1 MDNNVGSSPTP
12 SRLGHATDQD
22 SEGKKPSMLIIGCDF
37 HSRFQQVAMVDIE
50 NGELIERRLE
60 HANGEAKKF
69 YAELQKPVRVGMEAT
84 GYAQWFER
92 MLAKL
97 GHELWVGDGAQIHA
111 AMVRKQKTDSRDAL
125 HIHDLM
131 LQNRFPQIWIPSPAE
146 RDLQQLLR
154 HRHKMVCLRTSLR
167 NQLQA
172 LAMSQGL
179 YRKKK
184 LWASQGRE
192 EFQRVALD
200 PWADRRR
207 QELLQ
212 LLDGLE
218 PSLAELDRAVAKE
231 AEKNPAALCLMEQPG
246 VGPVTAL
253 MFVLTIG
260 PVERFGTSKQVVSYL
275 GLNPRESSSGGR
287 QRLGSISKQGNSM
300 TRFLL
305 VEAAQTAVQYDEE
318 LRRDYQRLKFR
329 RGSAVAKVAVARKLA
344 VRLYWKLRKQNS
356 ACAAGSHAG

>member
-1 MDNNVGSSPTP
+1 
-12 SRLGHATDQD
+12 
-22 SEGKKPSMLIIGCDF
+22 MLIIGVDF
-37 HSRFQQVAMVDIE
+37 PSRFQQIAMVDTE
-50 NGELIERRLE
+50 TGELIERRLE
-60 HANGEAKKF
+60 HGNGEAKKF
-69 YAELQKPVRVGMEAT
+69 YAELKKPVRVGMEAT

-92 MLAKL
+92 MLVKL
-97 GHELWVGDGAQIHA
+97 GHELWVGDAAEIRA

-125 HIHDLM
+125 HILDLM

-146 RDLQQLLR
+146 RDLRQLLR

-172 LAMSQGL
+172 LAMGQGL
-179 YRKKK
+179 YRRKK

-192 EFQRVALD
+192 EFKRVALD

-207 QELLQ
+207 QELLE
-212 LLDGLE
+212 LMDGLD

-231 AEKNPAALCLMEQPG
+231 AEKNPAALCLMQHPG

-260 PVERFGTSKQVVSYL
+260 PVERFRTSKQVVSYL
-275 GLNPRESSSGGR
+275 GLNPRENSSGGR

-300 TRFLL
+300 ARFLL
-305 VEAAQTAVQYDEE
+305 VEAAQSASRYDEE
-318 LRRDYQRLKFR
+318 LRRAYQRLKFR
-329 RGSAVAKVAVARKLA
+329 RGTAVAKVAIARKLA
-344 VRLYWKLRKQNS
+344 VRLYWQLRKQPS
-356 ACAAGSHAG
+356 PAPPARMQGSPETHVVGVSLSS